1 MALTGARAFLVAP
14 RGGESVPCGGEGG
27 SAHAAEVEE
36 GGVWGCRWVEEWG
49 MMDGKALGVAA
60 VPGLPR
66 TGRWAGCEAAT
77 AVRQV
82 VLGDMLAKKVTCQSF
97 SAPQDVRQW
106 RWRAGRGAAGVVLVV
121 SGLVREF
128 GRTGGAQAGAPRG

>member
-1 MALTGARAFLVAP
+1 MKQEHIIYIQRNTYKRYSTDWGAVRRRWRP
-14 RGGESVPCGGEGG
+14 PNGGGGEGG

-60 VPGLPR
+60 VPGVPR

-77 AVRQV
+77 AVRRV
-82 VLGDMLAKKVTCQSF
+82 VLGDMLAKKPASR
-97 SAPQDVRQW
+97 SAR
-106 RWRAGRGAAGVVLVV
+106 RRT
-121 SGLVREF
+121 SG
-128 GRTGGAQAGAPRG
+128 GGGGGPGGARLAWCWW